1 MMALL
6 VRPAQSKHVLA
17 PLSLLLAAADRCAGA
32 RSRPR
37 RQSSERNTPE
47 ASMPMTTTM
56 PTFDQRVERALQN
69 LCAHEP
75 GHFVV
80 AQHFGTACHAHLWKS
95 FDPGASPNAQE
106 ASSIR
111 NDTAACAILRRKSE
125 PATEPMLFRRGSR
138 RGDRHAQ
145 QSQWRR

>member
-1 MMALL
+1 VNDGAAGMTGKIKARFVPLCL
-6 VRPAQSKHVLA
+6 HRSPRPVAA
-17 PLSLLLAAADRCAGA
+17 PR
-32 RSRPR
+32 
-37 RQSSERNTPE
+37 
-47 ASMPMTTTM
+47 M